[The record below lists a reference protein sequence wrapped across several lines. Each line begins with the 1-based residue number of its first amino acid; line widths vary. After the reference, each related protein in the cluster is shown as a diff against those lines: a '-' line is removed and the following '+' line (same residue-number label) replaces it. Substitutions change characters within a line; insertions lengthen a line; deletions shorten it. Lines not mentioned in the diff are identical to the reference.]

1 MSATTFDRGVLE
13 VFASVL
19 LLRGIWI
26 SLADKLFDVLD
37 LLLKQLVFISKSLK
51 GVVVLVGYSL
61 YSLNAFR
68 H

>member
-37 LLLKQLVFISKSLK
+37 LLL
-51 GVVVLVGYSL
+51 
-61 YSLNAFR
+61 
-68 H
+68 